1 LTRNLLNNEYN
12 TDEIDDECQA
22 IDDEWVEFISDFDD
36 QNQEIN
42 KIENQIKKLDS
53 EINRTHQWLKEQ
65 ENLFQSMIANQ
76 STLELKLDKLQQIKV
91 KKIYYFFINKFFF
104 FFQRLSFKIW
114 DLLEIFDKN

>member
-1 LTRNLLNNEYN
+1 MTRNLLNNEYN